1 MTTVARRLTAEEARS
16 LTDEIQ
22 QSAERTYALLLRA
35 HEGEAWA
42 ALGYGS
48 WRDYATTEFN
58 MSQSR
63 AYQLLDQA
71 RVVRSIEAASDST
84 NVELLPNEAQAR
96 ELGRVPES
104 QRAEVWGE
112 TLARTDG
119 APTAAAVR
127 ETYESAQSAPE
138 ENVWIEP
145 GADEVVDAEL
155 VDEPARPEPAK
166 PKRRPLPEAFTDA
179 GRDLVRAAERL
190 NRLTEDDRFPK
201 NRETTHHQL
210 PELLGALDNT
220 AHLIQA
226 MRLDQTTASEEAR
239 RWWAT
244 SLNKTSDALRDVA
257 NSIQKEQ

>member
-1 MTTVARRLTAEEARS
+1 MTTVVRRLTAEEARA

-35 HEGEAWA
+35 HEGEAWS

-84 NVELLPNEAQAR
+84 NVELPNEAQAR
-96 ELGRVPES
+96 ELGRVPEPE
-104 QRAEVWGE
+104 RAEVWRQ
-112 TLARTDG
+112 TLDRTEG
-119 APTAAAVR
+119 NPTAAAVR
-127 ETYESAQSAPE
+127 ETYEAPRPAPDP
-138 ENVWIEP
+138 NVWIEP

-155 VDEPARPEPAK
+155 VDEPAHPEPPKA
-166 PKRRPLPEAFTDA
+166 KRRPLPEAFADA
-179 GRDLVRAAERL
+179 THDFVRIAELLDRL
-190 NRLTEDDRFPK
+190 HKDDRFTR
-201 NRETTHHQL
+201 NRHQTHHRASDIVRALVSVAELTADMDL
-210 PELLGALDNT
+210 PSAE
-220 AHLIQA
+220 
-226 MRLDQTTASEEAR
+226 ASEEAR

-244 SLNKTSDALRDVA
+244 SLNKISDALRDVA
-257 NSIQKEQ
+257 HSIEQEQ